1 MYVESPA
8 AMRRFLATPPSEP
21 RHILY
26 SLEDARKIPISR
38 SSHVRGWHPVRPDHP
53 AVAFESSLEC
63 DVIHSLSKLNAL
75 IRIRTQPITVHF
87 HDGRR
92 RTRYTP
98 DLMVELERVPA
109 ALVDLG
115 FERRTYVEVKP
126 ASKAAKHCEQLRH
139 QFAILRA
146 ATATA
151 VALVTEADLPL
162 LREVRHGP

>member
-1 MYVESPA
+1 MSVESLA
-8 AMRRFLATPPSEP
+8 TLRRYLATPPSEP
-21 RHILY
+21 RHILF
-26 SLEDARKIPISR
+26 SLEDARKVPISR
-38 SSHVRGWHPVRPDHP
+38 SSHVRGWHPVRSDHP

-63 DVIHSLSKLNAL
+63 DVIHSLSKLRAL

-98 DLMVELERVPA
+98 DLVVELESVPA
-109 ALVDLG
+109 SLVHLG

-139 QFAILRA
+139 QFAVLRA
-146 ATATA
+146 ATGTA

-162 LREVRHGP
+162 SQEAHHGH